1 MNDNTKLLLKMI
13 KQDFDELLESGAI
26 NNPETQQRIIKDKLE
41 LLVAAGDVDVVH
53 MIDDYIGEQDIL
65 QTTITAKSE
74 ELQKPMDQFTTNLK
88 ELYEELKNYGSSQ

>member
-1 MNDNTKLLLKMI
+1 MNKNTKLLLKMI

-41 LLVAAGDVDVVH
+41 LLVASGDTDVVT
-53 MIDDYIGEQDIL
+53 MIDNYITEQDVL
-65 QTTITAKSE
+65 QTTIATQSE

-88 ELYEELKNYGSSQ
+88 ELYEELKNYGSSE